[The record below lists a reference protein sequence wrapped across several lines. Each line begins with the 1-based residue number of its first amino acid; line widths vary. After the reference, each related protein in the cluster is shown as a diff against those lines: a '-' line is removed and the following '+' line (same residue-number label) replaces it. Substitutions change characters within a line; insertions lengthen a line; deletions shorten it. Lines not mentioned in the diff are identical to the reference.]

1 MSFFKYMF
9 DNELLQRSDIEYL
22 ENEVEELDLPTSAL
36 MQILM
41 DKHGPTPE
49 ELSLAIVEVRQQEAD
64 AERKQQTA
72 EEARAPRIR

>member
-9 DNELLQRSDIEYL
+9 DNELLQRSDL